1 MAVLLEVFESPVV
14 RHQTEGKQF
23 VTNIFDDSALDFAGG
38 LGSVCL
44 FQLVR
49 GDVYLVEGLVSAVG
63 QQKEN
68 VEKHTQ
74 NKVSEM
80 PHFPDNVRLH
90 SPACARTHTHNGG
103 IQRCSRSS
111 VNVDPPW

>member
-23 VTNIFDDSALDFAGG
+23 VHKHLCRFGAGFCWRT
-38 LGSVCL
+38 GSVCL

-63 QQKEN
+63 QVKERKRGKAN
-68 VEKHTQ
+68 TKQ
-74 NKVSEM
+74 SFRNA
-80 PHFPDNVRLH
+80 PFPRQ
-90 SPACARTHTHNGG
+90 CALALTSMRTHTHTMVA
-103 IQRCSRSS
+103 CSDAAA
-111 VNVDPPW
+111 VQ

>member
-63 QQKEN
+63 KLKER
-68 VEKHTQ
+68 KRGKAHTKQ
-74 NKVSEM
+74 SFRNA
-80 PHFPDNVRLH
+80 PFPRQ
-90 SPACARTHTHNGG
+90 CALALTSMRTHTHNGG

-111 VNVDPPW
+111 VSVDPPW